1 MCFVRA
7 NQKPE
12 RPVRTRPL
20 SGIGVGRT
28 TSNVE
33 MRSLATSSRRSSS
46 SAYSSRT
53 LPLPTCT
60 AVSDMGG
67 LLLLGEAMDAVEHAV
82 EMSDGGG
89 EIEDLVEALRAET
102 VGDRGVGAREL
113 HEVALFVPRAH
124 RRGLHERVGV
134 CALEPRLD
142 ERQQQAVREEQVV
155 RRVEV
160 AAHPLG
166 IDDEPLDDPGE
177 PVEHVVEREE
187 R

>member
-1 MCFVRA
+1 MCFIRA

-60 AVSDMGG
+60 AVSDMDG
-67 LLLLGEAMDAVEHAV
+67 LLLLGEAMDAVEDAV
-82 EMSDGGG
+82 EMGDGGG
-89 EIEDLVEALRAET
+89 EIEHLVEPFGAKAAA
-102 VGDRGVGAREL
+102 DRGVGTGEL
-113 HEVALFVPRAH
+113 DEVALLVPRAH
-124 RRGLHERVGV
+124 RRRLHERVRVG
-134 CALEPRLD
+134 ALEPGLD
-142 ERQQQAVREEQVV
+142 EREQQPVREEQVV
-155 RRVEV
+155 RRFEV
-160 AAHPLG
+160 PAHPLG
-166 IDDEPLDDPGE
+166 ID
-177 PVEHVVEREE
+177 
-187 R
+187 